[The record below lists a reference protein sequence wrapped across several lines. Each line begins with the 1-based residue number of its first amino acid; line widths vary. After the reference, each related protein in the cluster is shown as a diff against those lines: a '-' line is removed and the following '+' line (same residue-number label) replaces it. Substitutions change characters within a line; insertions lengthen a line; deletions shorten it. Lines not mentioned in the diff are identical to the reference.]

1 MKKVFCTICLMICLF
16 GCFSPPKEP
25 LKLSLNKE
33 YFQDNN
39 ENIIKAIDLEI
50 PKDFKRTIK
59 TDDAGNQFISLL
71 DNEEGTMTI
80 RTVENEL
87 GQVIGI
93 EIRGKFANDSPD
105 LTLLT
110 ENVLLKMPEYVL
122 NAFNVERADDFV
134 QSAYQEMLA
143 NPINISLFK
152 INLLGNFTYE
162 DLDLADSYAEREDL
176 GIVFVSSDLAP
187 AAVSYFAQNDK
198 YFEENN

>member
-1 MKKVFCTICLMICLF
+1 
-16 GCFSPPKEP
+16 
-25 LKLSLNKE
+25 
-33 YFQDNN
+33 
-39 ENIIKAIDLEI
+39 
-50 PKDFKRTIK
+50 
-59 TDDAGNQFISLL
+59 
-71 DNEEGTMTI
+71 
-80 RTVENEL
+80 
-87 GQVIGI
+87 
-93 EIRGKFANDSPD
+93 
-105 LTLLT
+105 
-110 ENVLLKMPEYVL
+110 MPEYVL